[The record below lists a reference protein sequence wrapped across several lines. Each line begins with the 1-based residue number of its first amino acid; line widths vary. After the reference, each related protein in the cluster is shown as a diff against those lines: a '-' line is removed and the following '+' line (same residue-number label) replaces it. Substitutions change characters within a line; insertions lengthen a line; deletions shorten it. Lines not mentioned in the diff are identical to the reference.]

1 MGKVLI
7 SHPGVNGGTVDELD
21 TFPPPRQ
28 SVLPPLDSREAQS
41 EFLRS
46 PTAVVESLG
55 LRIPAAL
62 SQHIRRR
69 SSLPPPPVDSATPSL
84 PAASDEVSG
93 IQRVADVLPPPPKV
107 PVEAAPVAQA
117 PAPPVEAAVETK
129 RARPRSGRRKK
140 S

>member
-1 MGKVLI
+1 V
-7 SHPGVNGGTVDELD
+7 SGGIDGELD

-28 SVLPPLDSREAQS
+28 SVLPPLESREAQS
-41 EFLRS
+41 EFLSS

-69 SSLPPPPVDSATPSL
+69 SSLPPPVPSA
-84 PAASDEVSG
+84 PAAVEEVSG
-93 IQRVADVLPPPPKV
+93 VQRVADVLPPPPKV
-107 PVEAAPVAQA
+107 PVEAVA
-117 PAPPVEAAVETK
+117 PAPASPVEAAVETK
-129 RARPRSGRRKK
+129 RARPRGGRRSKK